1 MKISNSYKI
10 QKWLK
15 ENDIYFHNDVN
26 ISSRSWIK
34 AGGIVRTFIQ
44 PDNIIKCHELIKFFS
59 KEKINFYVLGNQ
71 SNVIVRDGVIETP
84 IINFIKLSH
93 IQLNKSLNG
102 LHITC
107 GSGVPI
113 PKFSKYLTNQGY
125 SGAEGILGIPGSIG
139 GGICMNASSYNSY
152 LATYI
157 KDVKVVSNNGE
168 LLTLKKKDLNLRW
181 RGSIIKDKR
190 YVVLEC
196 KFFIPNKNYIGENE
210 TKKISDKILKHR
222 RYYQENKL
230 PNLGSIFATK
240 NIYKDLSR
248 KNIIFFL
255 LYVFYKLGNYF
266 FYKFNKSKILSFRK
280 FMITLYLKM
289 LGLDNFDQWS
299 TSDKTLNCLV
309 NKGAQ
314 ETDKAISF
322 LKEFKKKTKKY
333 FEMENIILEDIQ

>member
-1 MKISNSYKI
+1 MKISNFHKI
-10 QKWLK
+10 QEWLK
-15 ENDIYFHNDVN
+15 ENDIYFHKDVD
-26 ISSRSWIK
+26 ISLRSWIK

-44 PDNIIKCHELIKFFS
+44 PDNITKCHELIKFFS

-71 SNVIVRDGVIETP
+71 SNVIIRDGIIETP

-93 IQLNKSLNG
+93 VKLNKSLNG

-113 PKFSKYLTNQGY
+113 PKFSKNLTNRGY

-139 GGICMNASSYNSY
+139 GGICMNASSYNGY

-157 KDVKVVSNNGE
+157 EDVKVVSNNGE
-168 LLTLKKKDLNLRW
+168 LLILKKKDLNLRW
-181 RGSIIKDKR
+181 RGSIIKDKS

-255 LYVFYKLGNYF
+255 LYIFHKLGGYF

-280 FMITLYLKM
+280 FIITLYLKM
-289 LGLDNFDQWS
+289 LGLDNFDQWG

-309 NKGAQ
+309 NKGAK

-333 FEMENIILEDIQ
+333 FEMENIILEDIH